1 MPAHLLL
8 RLEAPLIS
16 FGTLA
21 VDQRRPIQ
29 RWPAVSMLTGL
40 VGNALGWRR
49 TEPERLDRLQARL
62 RWAARI
68 DRPGVPLAD
77 FQTVALNKDDK
88 GWTTRHSV
96 EERAGGPDTY
106 DSPHIRLRDY
116 RADAAVTVA
125 LSLLNAEEAPT
136 LADVAAAF
144 ERPMRPLFIGRKNCL
159 PSRRLLIGLAE
170 AEGAVA
176 ALKQVPLADDAE
188 DRPVVFANVRP
199 SGADVRV
206 HEYRA
211 SDERRFTWDV
221 HAGMQTVYGWV
232 SGATPSATTA

>member
-1 MPAHLLL
+1 MPTHLLL
-8 RLEAPLIS
+8 RLEAPLMA

-40 VGNALGWRR
+40 IGNALGWRR
-49 TEPERLDRLQARL
+49 TEFERLDRLQARL

-77 FQTVALNKDDK
+77 FQTVALDKDDK
-88 GWTTRHSV
+88 GWTTRHEV

-125 LSLLNAEEAPT
+125 LSLLDAGEAPT
-136 LADVAAAF
+136 PADIAAAF

-170 AEGAVA
+170 ADDAVA
-176 ALKQVPLADDAE
+176 ALHQVPLADDAE
-188 DRPVVFANVRP
+188 ERPALFANLRP
-199 SGADVRV
+199 GGTDVRV
-206 HEYRA
+206 QEHRA
-211 SDERRFTWDV
+211 SDERRFAWDV
-221 HAGMQTVYGWV
+221 HAGVQTVYGWSPAV
-232 SGATPSATTA
+232 APAATT